1 MKRQLIIA
9 VISLVVGLYVGRLTT
24 NVENTEYVRQK
35 PESGTALR
43 TIVEEVKPLKPTLPV
58 RDTVYLDN
66 IVVQVVD
73 SARIIEE
80 YQLLRKY
87 SDLLFDNEYGT
98 LTLNSEVQYNK
109 RNALSYE
116 FVPIQ
121 KVTTIQ
127 KKDVFTPYVRTSY
140 SSFGIVGVGA
150 GAYYHDLG
158 IDFQYQR
165 NRYASGYEIGVNYK
179 F

>member
-1 MKRQLIIA
+1 MKSKLIIA
-9 VISLVVGLYVGRLTT
+9 VISLVVGLFIGRLTT

-35 PESGTALR
+35 PESGPALH
-43 TIVEEVKPLKPTLPV
+43 TIIEEVKPLNPTLPV

-73 SARIIEE
+73 SAKIIEE

-87 SDLLFDNEYGT
+87 SDLLFDNEYGK

-109 RNALSYE
+109 RSALSYK

-121 KVTTIQ
+121 KVTTIHN
-127 KKDVFTPYVRTSY
+127 KDVFSPYVRTSY

-150 GAYYHDLG
+150 GAYYYDLG

-165 NRYASGYEIGVNYK
+165 SRYASGCEIGINYK

>member
-9 VISLVVGLYVGRLTT
+9 VISLVVGLLIGRLTT
-24 NVENTEYVRQK
+24 TVENTEYVRQK
-35 PESGTALR
+35 PESGTALH
-43 TIVEEVKPLKPTLPV
+43 TIVEEVKPLNPTLPV

-73 SARIIEE
+73 TAKIIEE

-109 RNALSYE
+109 RSALSYE

-121 KVTTIQ
+121 KVTSIQ
-127 KKDVFTPYVRTSY
+127 KKDVFTPYVRSSY

>member
-1 MKRQLIIA
+1 MKSKLIIA
-9 VISLVVGLYVGRLTT
+9 VISLVVGLFIGRLTT
-24 NVENTEYVRQK
+24 NVEDAEYVRQK
-35 PESGTALR
+35 PESGTALH
-43 TIVEEVKPLKPTLPV
+43 TIVEEVKPLNPTLPV

-73 SARIIEE
+73 SAKIIEE

-98 LTLNSEVQYNK
+98 LKLNSEVQYNK

-121 KVTTIQ
+121 KVTSIQ
-127 KKDVFTPYVRTSY
+127 KKDVFTPYVRSSY

>member
-24 NVENTEYVRQK
+24 TVENTEYVRQK
-35 PESGTALR
+35 PESGTALH
-43 TIVEEVKPLKPTLPV
+43 TIVEEVKPLNPTLPV

-73 SARIIEE
+73 SAKIIEE

-109 RNALSYE
+109 RSALSYE

-121 KVTTIQ
+121 KVTSIQ
-127 KKDVFTPYVRTSY
+127 KKDVFTPYVRSSY

>member
-24 NVENTEYVRQK
+24 TVENTEYVRQK
-35 PESGTALR
+35 PESGTALH
-43 TIVEEVKPLKPTLPV
+43 TIVEEVKPLRPTLPV

-73 SARIIEE
+73 SAKIIEE

-109 RNALSYE
+109 RSALSYE

-121 KVTTIQ
+121 KVTSIQ

>member
-24 NVENTEYVRQK
+24 TVENTEYVRQK

-73 SARIIEE
+73 SAKIIEE

-150 GAYYHDLG
+150 GVYYHDLG
-158 IDFQYQR
+158 IDIQYQR
-165 NRYASGYEIGVNYK
+165 FKYDSGYEVGINYK